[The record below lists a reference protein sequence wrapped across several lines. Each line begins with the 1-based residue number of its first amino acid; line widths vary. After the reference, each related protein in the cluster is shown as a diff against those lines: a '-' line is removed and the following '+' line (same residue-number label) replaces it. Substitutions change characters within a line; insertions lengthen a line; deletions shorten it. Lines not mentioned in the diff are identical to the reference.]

1 MSARL
6 RAILSAIP
14 PSQTTVL
21 SPGVQALRATIRESE
36 LYSTLLAYLKPYVN
50 RVLEGPKRASAIAE
64 ELLRDEKALILLLH
78 AIQKAVLELEE
89 EDVMEVFKF
98 LHGRFGTA
106 NIDVEE
112 VLDVILEHEVWKLR
126 QIKRNFDEYMMMFYT
141 FSTNY
146 PEEAYD
152 YAVIYFSISLLLL
165 ASSEAKTYEELKA
178 LGEELDKLAEELE
191 AYALTFMLMLEEKR
205 GGTEV
210 VATARTPKELKEV
223 LEVE

>member
-6 RAILSAIP
+6 RVILSAIP

-21 SPGVQALRATIRESE
+21 SPGVQALRAAIRESE

-50 RVLEGPKRASAIAE
+50 RVLEGPKRANAIAE

-78 AIQKAVLELEE
+78 AIQKAVLELKE
-89 EDVMEVFKF
+89 EDVIEVFKF

-112 VLDVILEHEVWKLR
+112 ALDVILEHEVWKLR

-165 ASSEAKTYEELKA
+165 ASSEAKTYEELRA

-210 VATARTPKELKEV
+210 VATARTPRSSKRS
-223 LEVE
+223 